1 MRVEGKGGQNGGV
14 TRFIVRIFMSSGNF
28 EVFQLLPLFRARTR
42 RRAGILLPGIMLIR
56 SSVIR
61 MRLVA
66 MVIIIC

>member
-1 MRVEGKGGQNGGV
+1 MRVVWQGGQDGGV
-14 TRFIVRIFMSSGNF
+14 RFIVRILMASWNF